1 MAKSAKSNSVFDDLA
16 TTLISEGNKKKER
29 VEPRVET
36 DIDVQSAETISVN
49 HTQDSRVRA
58 GNTGFSIKPGPK
70 ELKSKRVNLL
80 LQPSVYEKAVRF
92 SERNGVSFNEL
103 VSQFLQQLD

>member
-16 TTLISEGNKKKER
+16 TTLISEGKKKER
-29 VEPRVET
+29 VEPMVET
-36 DIDVQSAETISVN
+36 DIDVQPAETINAN
-49 HTQDSRVRA
+49 HTQDSQVKV
-58 GNTGFSIKPGPK
+58 GNSGFSIKPGQK

-92 SERNGVSFNEL
+92 SEKNRVSFNEL
-103 VSQFLQQLD
+103 VTQLLQQLD